1 MFNPIS
7 KIAIAAAA
15 VLGSVSIASA
25 ASAAPGGSYII
36 TNNASVKVDN
46 TADSFS
52 SSSYIKKFAS
62 DISPRSTSTNN
73 YAYQR
78 TDGNVF
84 VGTTIWQN
92 KDSKF
97 GCSFTTVITYS
108 SYTGKYTFSFSSAK
122 QGGAASTATCSITAS
137 RDVYSGSFTA
147 YPVIGGF

>member
-1 MFNPIS
+1 MFNPVS
-7 KIAIAAAA
+7 KIAVAAVA
-15 VLGSVSIASA
+15 VLGSVAIASE

-36 TNNASVKVDN
+36 TNNASVQVDN

-52 SSSYIKKFAS
+52 ASSYNKKFAYY
-62 DISPRSTSTNN
+62 ISARSTSSNN

-84 VGTTIWQN
+84 VGTTMWQN
-92 KDSKF
+92 KDSKY

-108 SYTGKYTFSFSSAK
+108 SYTGRYTFSFSSAK
-122 QGGAASTATCSITAS
+122 LGGAASTATCSITAS
-137 RDVYSGSFTA
+137 RNVYSGSFTA